1 MVDKSEGD
9 DRSMSE
15 ILASI
20 RKIVTDEER
29 ARRDADR
36 RDSEAAPDDGVLEL
50 TPAMRADDVAGDA
63 PLDLGDAATQV
74 APAADLSEAA
84 IEAIVRRVIR
94 EELKGPI
101 GVEISRKVKASIR
114 EEVKRALEEGEPL
127 I

>member
-1 MVDKSEGD
+1 MADKSEGD

-29 ARRDADR
+29 ARRDADQR
-36 RDSEAAPDDGVLEL
+36 AAAPEGDVLEL
-50 TPAMRADDVAGDA
+50 TPEMRADPGADKS
-63 PLDLGDAATQV
+63 PLDLGVAATQV
-74 APAADLSEAA
+74 APGASLSEQDV
-84 IEAIVRRVIR
+84 EEIVRRVIR

-114 EEVKRALEEGEPL
+114 EEVRRALEEDEPL